1 VEYRRLLIA
10 ALLSFGVILLWQTF
24 VAPPTPPRPSAPS
37 PQAGA
42 PTPQASAPK
51 SEGPAAPAEPQ
62 ARTGPTPTP
71 EAQPAEPQPTPPPEV
86 ESSESVAASA
96 PTIAADNEERVT
108 LENDRVRAIF
118 SNRGAQLVSF
128 ELKHHRDGDNGAVNL
143 VHGRATG
150 PYPFALVG
158 TDGSSSKLDEAL
170 FTVERGEGQS
180 VTFRFR
186 GSAGGAT
193 KTFVLKQNGLL
204 HFEVSAESAS
214 EWAVLVGPGLR
225 DLPPSELN
233 NRFTHRQAVWLDG
246 GDLSTSNPHKAKEA
260 QVLSGGVRWV
270 GLEDNYFL
278 DAVLP
283 SGRLDRVVLAPYLM
297 VPGEEEGAPTFQLRP
312 PDSQITDEQDDLPQV
327 FGIWLVPTG
336 NALSAD
342 AYLGMKRYDTLRALP
357 GGLQKTVMP
366 GMLGVLARPLLWG
379 LNWMYE
385 HIVPNYGWA
394 IILMTLLIK
403 LLLFP
408 LTQKSFVSMQ
418 KMQELNPK
426 IQAIRA
432 KYRSKKRDKKGK
444 PNLEAQRQMNDEVMA
459 LYKEHGVNPAGGCLP
474 MLLQLPILFAFYRLL
489 YSAVELRGAPWL
501 LWIKDLSTYD
511 PYFVLPIVM
520 GVSQF
525 IQQKITP
532 SAGNPMQRRM
542 FMLMPVFFTV
552 LFLKFPSGLVLYWL
566 VNNLLTIG
574 QQMMIRRMHEGKSGP
589 QTQGAS

>member
-1 VEYRRLLIA
+1 MEYRRLLIA

-24 VAPPTPPRPSAPS
+24 VAPPAPP
-37 PQAGA
+37 
-42 PTPQASAPK
+42 PK
-51 SEGPAAPAEPQ
+51 APAPQ
-62 ARTGPTPTP
+62 MSKPVG
-71 EAQPAEPQPTPPPEV
+71 QPAEPTVPAATPEREQTTTAQAGSAKQAATAEAP
-86 ESSESVAASA
+86 SVAATEAA
-96 PTIAADNEERVT
+96 PAPAGPPVGAANEERIT
-108 LENDRVRAIF
+108 LENDRVRAVF
-118 SNRGAQLVSF
+118 SNRGAELISF
-128 ELKHHRDGDNGAVNL
+128 ELKHHRDGEKGAVNL

-150 PYPFALVG
+150 PYPFAVVG
-158 TDGSSSKLDEAL
+158 TDGSRSPLDDAL
-170 FTVERGEGQS
+170 FVASRGGENSVE
-180 VTFRFR
+180 FRYR
-186 GSAGGAT
+186 GSAGEAT
-193 KTFVLKQNGLL
+193 KSFTLKKNGLL
-204 HFEVSAESAS
+204 HFDVAS
-214 EWAVLVGPGLR
+214 KGNTAWAVLVGPGLR

-233 NRFTHRQAVWLDG
+233 NRFTHRQAVWWVG
-246 GDLSTSNPHKAKEA
+246 NDLQTANPHKAKEA
-260 QVLSGGVRWV
+260 QVLGGGLRWV

-278 DAVLP
+278 DAILP
-283 SGRLDRVVLAPYLM
+283 ASRLERVVLAPYLM
-297 VPGEEEGAPTFQLRP
+297 VPGSEEEGGAPTFQLRP
-312 PDSQITDEQDDLPQV
+312 PDSQITDEQKDLPQV
-327 FGIWLVPTG
+327 YGIWLVPSG
-336 NALSAD
+336 DELSAD
-342 AYLGMKRYDTLRALP
+342 AYLGMKRYDTLNALP

-366 GMLGVLARPLLWG
+366 GMLGLLARPLLWG

-394 IILMTLLIK
+394 IILMTVLIK
-403 LLLFP
+403 LVLFP

-511 PYFVLPIVM
+511 PYYVLPIVM

-532 SAGNPMQRRM
+532 SAGNPMQRKM

-566 VNNLLTIG
+566 VNNVLTIG
-574 QQMMIRRMHEGKSGP
+574 QQMLIRRMYEGDSGP
-589 QTQGAS
+589 QTEGAS